1 MLNQVY
7 RLVSPKQFEAI
18 TINETVSDDTIIIR
32 PSYLSICHADQRYF
46 TGSRDKEVLAKKL
59 PMALIHEGIGKVI
72 HDPKG
77 EYKQG
82 DYVVMVP
89 NTPMEEDDVI
99 HENYL
104 KTSKFRSSGY
114 DGYMQEYVFLR
125 RDRAV
130 RLPEDFDPEM
140 SAFLEL
146 ISVAFHTIK
155 RAEKTMNKDKSVIG
169 VWGDGNL
176 GYITALLL
184 TRRYPESR
192 IYVFGKHEL
201 KLEYFSFVDNVF
213 LVNQIPEYLEIN
225 HAFECTGGVGS
236 QYAVEQIINCI
247 KPEGT
252 IALMGVSERPIEVN
266 TRMVLERGLTLIG
279 SSRSGVEDFEE
290 TIAFLA
296 EHPGARRRLKQL
308 VGISKTIVTI
318 DDMIKF
324 FEEEL
329 TNTWGKA
336 VMKWEV

>member
-18 TINETVSDDTIIIR
+18 TVNEEVTDETLIIR
-32 PSYLSICHADQRYF
+32 PTYLSICHADQRYF
-46 TGSRDKEVLAKKL
+46 TGTRGKEAMAKKL

-77 EYKQG
+77 EYKNG
-82 DYVVMVP
+82 EYVVMVP
-89 NTPMEEDDVI
+89 NTPVEEDEVI

-104 KTSKFRSSGY
+104 KSTKFRSSGY

-130 RLPEDFDPEM
+130 RIPEDFDLEV

-155 RAEKTMNKDKSVIG
+155 RAEKTMNGDKSILA

-184 TRRYPESR
+184 SRRYPESK
-192 IYVFGKHEL
+192 IYVFGKHAM
-201 KLEYFSFVDNVF
+201 KLEYFSFVDSVY
-213 LVNQIPEYLEIN
+213 LIDEIPTDLEIS
-225 HAFECTGGVGS
+225 HAFECTGGMGS
-236 QYAVEQIINCI
+236 QYAVEQIIDHI

-252 IALMGVSERPIEVN
+252 VALMGVSENPIEIN
-266 TRMVLERGLTLIG
+266 TRMVLERGLTIVG
-279 SSRSGVEDFEE
+279 SSRSGVADFEE
-290 TIAFLA
+290 TIQFLS

-308 VGISKTIVTI
+308 VGVTKKVVTI
-318 DDMIKF
+318 DDMVSF
-324 FEEEL
+324 FEDEL
-329 TNTWGKA
+329 TNSWGKA

>member
-18 TINETVSDDTIIIR
+18 TVNEVVTEDDIIVR
-32 PSYLSICHADQRYF
+32 PKYLSICHADQRYF
-46 TGSRDKEVLAKKL
+46 TGSRQKEVLAKKL
-59 PMALIHEGIGKVI
+59 PMALIHEAVGKVI

-77 EYKQG
+77 EFNHG

-89 NTPMEEDDVI
+89 NTPLETDEVI

-114 DGYMQEYVFLR
+114 DGYTQEYVVLR

-130 RLPEDFDPEM
+130 KIPEDFDLEV

-155 RAEKTMNKDKSVIG
+155 RAEKSMNEDKKIFG

-176 GYITALLL
+176 GYITSLLL
-184 TRRYPESR
+184 TRRYPESKV
-192 IYVFGKHEL
+192 YVFGKHEM

-213 LVNQIPEYLEIN
+213 LVNQIPTDMEIS
-225 HAFECTGGVGS
+225 HAFECTGGMGS
-236 QYAVEQIINCI
+236 QYAVDQIIDCI

-252 IALMGVSERPIEVN
+252 IALMGVSENPIEIN

-279 SSRSGVEDFEE
+279 SSRSGVADFEE

-296 EHPGARRRLKQL
+296 EHPGARNRLKQL
-308 VGISKTIVTI
+308 IGVRKSVVTI
-318 DDMIKF
+318 EDMVTF

-329 TNTWGKA
+329 TNSWGKA
-336 VMKWEV
+336 VMEWNV

>member
-18 TINETVSDDTIIIR
+18 TVNEEVTDETLIIR
-32 PSYLSICHADQRYF
+32 PTYLSICHADQRYF
-46 TGSRDKEVLAKKL
+46 TGTRGKEAMAKKL

-77 EYKQG
+77 EYKNG
-82 DYVVMVP
+82 EYVVMVP
-89 NTPMEEDDVI
+89 NTPVEEDEVI

-104 KTSKFRSSGY
+104 KSTKFRSSGY

-130 RLPEDFDPEM
+130 RIPEDFDLEV

-155 RAEKTMNKDKSVIG
+155 RAEKTMNGDKSILA

-176 GYITALLL
+176 GYITSLLL
-184 TRRYPESR
+184 SRRYPESK
-192 IYVFGKHEL
+192 IYVFGKHEM
-201 KLEYFSFVDNVF
+201 KLEYFSFADSVF
-213 LVNQIPEYLEIN
+213 SINQIPEDLEIS
-225 HAFECTGGVGS
+225 HAFECTGGMGS
-236 QYAVEQIINCI
+236 QYAVKQIIDHI

-252 IALMGVSERPIEVN
+252 IALMGVSENPIEIN

-279 SSRSGVEDFEE
+279 SSRSGVEDFKE
-290 TIAFLA
+290 TIEFLA
-296 EHPGARRRLKQL
+296 EHPGARRRLRQL
-308 VGISKTIVTI
+308 VGIRKKIVTI
-318 DDMIKF
+318 EDMISF
-324 FEEEL
+324 FEDEL
-329 TNTWGKA
+329 TNSWGKA
-336 VMKWEV
+336 VMQWEV